1 MVDGYGFPEKNGVL
15 LIDDEIILYRYKI
28 GNRPYEL
35 ERCIGNDTSPTFT
48 APGEYLTTEPQEH
61 LVGSKVYNLS
71 ALFIVAILESIHNTY
86 TRNIDRKRVTD
97 EVN

>member
-1 MVDGYGFPEKNGVL
+1 MNWREV
-15 LIDDEIILYRYKI
+15 IR
-28 GNRPYEL
+28 
-35 ERCIGNDTSPTFT
+35 NDTLPTFT
-48 APGEYLTTEPQEH
+48 APGEYLKTEPQEH

-97 EVN
+97 EVNRSSILEAYWRLL